1 MIVPI
6 DPLKPI
12 LDDLLT
18 FGRVNGPARP
28 WLWPLHD
35 RRRKRPRRRH
45 RTDGRWTGRGERPA
59 ADDAV
64 RAVAGKPVT
73 SLAGFYRAIWA
84 LGEAGV
90 DVPLTLD
97 REGDVFDVTITSS
110 DRGRFLKSAPLH

>member
-6 DPLKPI
+6 DALKPI
-12 LDDLLT
+12 LDDLLSL
-18 FGRVNGPARP
+18 GRVVGPARP
-28 WLWPLHD
+28 WLGLYTTEDVND
-35 RRRKRPRRRH
+35 RVVVIGLAGDGPARRAGLR
-45 RTDGRWTGRGERPA
+45 

-97 REGDVFDVTITSS
+97 REGDVFDVRITSA